1 MPTLV
6 FQGQD
11 SGENNPVIIIVAVVV
26 SILLLLLIVG
36 IIVTTCLLVHY
47 QRRKKRKSNL
57 VVLNDDSLGYFNAT
71 YQSNTL
77 NQTST
82 NVSKVPC
89 DNISNPVYG
98 GNIILIISI

>member
-1 MPTLV
+1 MITITA
-6 FQGQD
+6 
-11 SGENNPVIIIVAVVV
+11 VIV

-47 QRRKKRKSNL
+47 QRRKKRKTNVAVIDDDNSGHLSNP
-57 VVLNDDSLGYFNAT
+57 T
-71 YQSNTL
+71 YQSHTL

-98 GNIILIISI
+98 GNIISIISI